1 MSSDTN
7 KDIAIL
13 IIYTG
18 GTIGMVE
25 DPVTKALYP
34 FDFSHVEDQVPEL
47 KSFGSRIDT
56 ITFSPLID
64 SSDVKPQYWVR
75 IARTIEEHYAD
86 YDGFLVLHGTDT
98 MAYTASALSFMLE
111 NLQKPVILTG
121 SQLPIGTL
129 RTDGKENLITAI
141 EIAGARKDGQPMVP
155 EVALYFENKL
165 YRGNRTTKTS
175 SEHFNAFSSPNY
187 PPLAE
192 IGIHI
197 KYNYGAIRY
206 PTTVQPLRVYEHLET
221 NIAILKLY
229 PGMSENIVRAVM
241 DNKQT
246 RAVILETYGSGNSTT
261 EPWFLESIRDA
272 VKHGKV
278 VLNITQCLT
287 GKVDMTKYENGQK
300 LMEAGVM
307 NGYDLTTEAGLTKL
321 MFLLGIKTDNEQVR
335 LCLNKSLRGEING

>member
-1 MSSDTN
+1 
-7 KDIAIL
+7 
-13 IIYTG
+13 
-18 GTIGMVE
+18 
-25 DPVTKALYP
+25 
-34 FDFSHVEDQVPEL
+34 
-47 KSFGSRIDT
+47 
-56 ITFSPLID
+56 
-64 SSDVKPQYWVR
+64 
-75 IARTIEEHYAD
+75 
-86 YDGFLVLHGTDT
+86 

-141 EIAGARKDGQPMVP
+141 EIATAHKDGQPMVP
-155 EVALYFENKL
+155 EVALYFENQL

-187 PPLAE
+187 PQLAD
-192 IGIHI
+192 IGINI

-206 PTTVQPLRVYEHLET
+206 PTSVRPLRIHPKLET
-221 NIAILKLY
+221 NIAVLKIY
-229 PGMSENIVRAVM
+229 PGISENMVRAVT
-241 DNKQT
+241 DNNEA
-246 RAVILETYGSGNSTT
+246 RAVILETYGSGNATT

-278 VLNITQCLT
+278 VVNITQCLA

-300 LMEAGVM
+300 LLEAGVM

-321 MFLLGIKTDNEQVR
+321 MFLLGMGIENNEIASN
-335 LCLNKSLRGEING
+335 LNKSLRGEITV

>member
-1 MSSDTN
+1 MRP
-7 KDIAIL
+7 KEEEAIL

-18 GTIGMVE
+18 GTIGMVR
-25 DPVTKALYP
+25 DPVTRALHP
-34 FDFSHVEDQVPEL
+34 FDFSHVQDQVPEL
-47 KSFGSRIDT
+47 RSFGCHIDT
-56 ITFSPLID
+56 ITFSPLMD
-64 SSDVKPQYWVR
+64 SSDVKPEFWVR
-75 IARTIEEHYAD
+75 MVRIIKEHYEK
-86 YDGFLVLHGTDT
+86 YDGFIVLHGTDT

-111 NLQKPVILTG
+111 NLQKPVVLTG
-121 SQLPIGTL
+121 SQLPLGTL

-141 EIAGARKDGQPMVP
+141 EIAAAKKDHQPMVP
-155 EVALYFENKL
+155 EVALYFENRL

-192 IGIHI
+192 IGINI

-206 PTTVQPLRVYEHLET
+206 PTSVNPLRIHQELET

-241 DNKQT
+241 ENKQT
-246 RAVILETYGSGNSTT
+246 RAVILETYGSGNATT
-261 EPWFLESIRDA
+261 ESWFLQSIEDA

-278 VLNITQCLT
+278 VVNITQCLA

-300 LMEAGVM
+300 LLEAGVM
-307 NGYDLTTEAGLTKL
+307 SGYDLTTEAGLTKL
-321 MFLLGIKTDNEQVR
+321 MFLLGMKTGKQEIR
-335 LCLNKSLRGEING
+335 SHLNKSLRGEISM

>member
-1 MSSDTN
+1 M
-7 KDIAIL
+7 KPKEEEAIL

-18 GTIGMVE
+18 GTIGMVR
-25 DPVTKALYP
+25 DPVAKALYP
-34 FDFSHVEDQVPEL
+34 FDFSHVQDQVPEL
-47 KSFGSRIDT
+47 RSFGCRIDT

-64 SSDVKPQYWVR
+64 SSDVKPELWVR
-75 IARTIEEHYAD
+75 MVRILEEHYEK
-86 YDGFLVLHGTDT
+86 YDGFIVLHGTDT

-141 EIAGARKDGQPMVP
+141 EIAAAKKDGQPMVP
-155 EVALYFENKL
+155 EVALYFENRL

-192 IGIHI
+192 IGINI

-206 PTTVQPLRVYEHLET
+206 PTSVKPLRIHQNLET

-241 DNKQT
+241 ENKQT
-246 RAVILETYGSGNSTT
+246 RAVILETYGSGNATT
-261 EPWFLESIRDA
+261 ESWFLQSIQDA

-278 VLNITQCLT
+278 VINITQCLA

-300 LMEAGVM
+300 LLEAGVM

-321 MFLLGIKTDNEQVR
+321 MFLLGMKTGKQEIR
-335 LCLNKSLRGEING
+335 SYLNKSLRGEISV